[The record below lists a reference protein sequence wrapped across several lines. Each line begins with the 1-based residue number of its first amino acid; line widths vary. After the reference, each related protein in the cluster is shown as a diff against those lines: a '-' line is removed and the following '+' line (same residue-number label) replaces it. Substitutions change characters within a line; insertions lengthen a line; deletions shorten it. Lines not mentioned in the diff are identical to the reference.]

1 MASGDRSE
9 EVEARLEAL
18 LAAYGTLIRRAIER
32 LCPRNLGISVDDVEQ
47 EARLKVWKVLE
58 SEREVTRP
66 SSFLYK
72 VAVNAALDAIRQVK
86 ARREEAWTKG
96 IGPAGGER
104 ESERPSDP
112 REAPDR
118 LAERRD
124 LARKMARP
132 AAREA
137 APRRPAPPP
146 GLHERGG
153 RPPSLVERA
162 QGEEPDLSRARRPS
176 RRAARDG
183 NRQ

>member
-86 ARREEAWTKG
+86 ARREEAWSKSG
-96 IGPAGGER
+96 SAGEEREGER
-104 ESERPSDP
+104 TPDP
-112 REAPDR
+112 QEAPDR
-118 LAERRD
+118 LAERRE
-124 LARKMARP
+124 LRRKGAR
-132 AAREA
+132 
-137 APRRPAPPP
+137 AP
-146 GLHERGG
+146 G
-153 RPPSLVERA
+153 RPPEKPRPALPLHL
-162 QGEEPDLSRARRPS
+162 QGFPSHGVARLLSW
-176 RRAARDG
+176 G
-183 NRQ
+183 E